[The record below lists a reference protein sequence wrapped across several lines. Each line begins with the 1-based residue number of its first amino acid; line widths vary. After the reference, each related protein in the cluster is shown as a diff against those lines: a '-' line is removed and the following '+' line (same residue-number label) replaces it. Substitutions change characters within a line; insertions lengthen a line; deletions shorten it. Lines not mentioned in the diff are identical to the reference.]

1 MNEVSAVKAAAAIKV
16 PVLLFHGT
24 ADPLVPYT
32 MSQEIAKA
40 NPDITLC
47 LIEGAKHMN
56 CYSTNPKEYRRQI
69 ETLLEKV
76 RFEDEISEEISV
88 YL

>member
-1 MNEVSAVKAAAAIKV
+1 
-16 PVLLFHGT
+16 
-24 ADPLVPYT
+24 
-32 MSQEIAKA
+32 
-40 NPDITLC
+40 
-47 LIEGAKHMN
+47 MN
-56 CYSTNPKEYRRQI
+56 CYTTNPEEYRRQI